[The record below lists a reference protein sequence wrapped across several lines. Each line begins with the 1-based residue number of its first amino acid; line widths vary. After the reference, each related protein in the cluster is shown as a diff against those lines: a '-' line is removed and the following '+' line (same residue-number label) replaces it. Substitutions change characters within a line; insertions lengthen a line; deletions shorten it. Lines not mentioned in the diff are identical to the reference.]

1 MRQYLDENAKI
12 NEIRL
17 ELRHPATKNH
27 IWVLVEG
34 ETDQKLY
41 AKLIDGCNTKVERV
55 HGGKDEGGG
64 IKPLRTAIDILSKET
79 QQVIGIRDADFLHLD
94 NTQETIRHLFLT
106 DFHDAE
112 MTMLCC
118 DVTFES
124 LVAEYMES
132 KRTEFAT
139 LRQQILHA
147 IAFVG
152 VIRWINN
159 IESVELKFKGISFA
173 AFFDSALLQVDRKRC
188 IQEIVRRSPNKKRT
202 IQAQEIENR
211 LAKISDYYNLC
222 NGHDFEKAFAL
233 HVTANSP
240 STKGVKDDDIGR
252 ALRIAYRKQ
261 DFEQTKLYATLKLWE
276 KETGYALF

>member
-1 MRQYLDENAKI
+1 MRQYLNENAKI

-41 AKLIDGCNTKVERV
+41 AKLLDGCNTKVERV

-64 IKPLRTAIDILSKET
+64 IIPLRTAVDILSKET
-79 QQVIGIRDADFLHLD
+79 RQVIGIRDADFLHLD

-112 MTMLCC
+112 MTMLFC

-124 LVAEYMES
+124 LVAEYLES
-132 KRTEFAT
+132 KRTECNT

-147 IAFVG
+147 IAFLG
-152 VIRWINN
+152 VVRWINN
-159 IESVELKFKGISFA
+159 IESLGLNFKGINFS
-173 AFFDSALLQVDRKRC
+173 AFFDSAFLHIHKHNC
-188 IQEIVRRSPNKKRT
+188 IQEIVRRSPHKKRI

-211 LAKISDYYNLC
+211 LTTISDYYTLC

-261 DFEQTKLYATLKLWE
+261 DFEQTKLYASLKLWE
-276 KETGYALF
+276 RETGYALF